1 MGMIGHF
8 IAYDETTLEQL
19 ITAQIQLE
27 SLQPWEHVEVDI
39 DKTWHA
45 IHFTLTNCLG
55 NGAAPLGYVVPLL
68 NHQQLPLESYGA
80 FYVTS
85 AQTKEVAATLQ
96 SFNDIQ
102 LREHYN
108 MSALVNNNIYP
119 LFAEEN
125 AEDFFAYMVEH
136 FMALRTFIIQ
146 TAQQQKGYV
155 FYVC

>member
-1 MGMIGHF
+1 M
-8 IAYDETTLEQL
+8 ACY
-19 ITAQIQLE
+19 
-27 SLQPWEHVEVDI
+27 SLYTYKLSW
-39 DKTWHA
+39 
-45 IHFTLTNCLG
+45 

-85 AQTKEVAATLQ
+85 AQTKEVAVTLQ

-119 LFAEEN
+119 LFAEED